1 MQRESILRKLI
12 KYVIKS
18 TVADINA
25 FMHICGIIFTKLTA
39 CVRSWKGGG
48 QGRGI
53 IWTRFFFWELCHGT
67 SHMLCEEA
75 QKLNETA
82 FFFEH
87 NETAF

>member
-53 IWTRFFFWELCHGT
+53 I
-67 SHMLCEEA
+67 
-75 QKLNETA
+75 
-82 FFFEH
+82 
-87 NETAF
+87 